1 MKTMNI
7 KSKVV
12 SIIGAGLI
20 LVGSV
25 TGAVAQE
32 TLGASA
38 PVSVTVEVDRGGIG
52 IESVQ
57 QSTAFNT
64 VKVEHDFKT
73 ASSTEGAVSFKVRDA
88 RFTRVG
94 WSVNISATDFKS
106 GDEIVPVNNL
116 SVTNITV
123 TKEAGDDGPVATDT
137 PFAMALGSSPT
148 VVGAAEGTGSG
159 LYQVEVGTKLTIP
172 ANTTIGT
179 YTSTI
184 TFNLAAAP

>member
-1 MKTMNI
+1 MNF

-20 LVGSV
+20 VFGSA
-25 TGAVAQE
+25 TGVAAQA
-32 TLGASA
+32 TAGA
-38 PVSVTVEVDRGGIG
+38 PVSVIVEVDQGGIG

-57 QSTAFNT
+57 QSTQFET
-64 VKVEHDFKT
+64 VKVDRDFEA

-94 WSVNISATDFKS
+94 WSVNVSATDFTS
-106 GDEIVPVNNL
+106 TNGYNVPVNNL
-116 SVTNITV
+116 SITSIAV
-123 TKEAGDDGPVATDT
+123 AIEAGEAGPVGAST
-137 PFAMALGSSPT
+137 PFAMSAGSSPT
-148 VVGAAEGTGSG
+148 VVSAEAGTGSG
-159 LYQVEVGTKLTIP
+159 LYSVEIGTKLTIP